1 MEILTHREI
10 ESKETL
16 LPLMDNA
23 FGWPFNPKTYEKLIK
38 IDPRLRNSPVGFC
51 AVENERVIGY
61 VGVMDFATRT
71 LDGNIEYV
79 GGIYGVATLPSHARK
94 GISTALMNRVHE
106 HFRERKY
113 RFSFLCT
120 SHTLVA
126 YSMYQKLGYTDLLE
140 RQSAYKVLNL
150 KKAKTTVKQRSGK
163 LDFDRLLK
171 VYNEFVKGKTG
182 FVVRDKDYLTMLK
195 KTGYFGGKDC
205 IIEEDGYVIFRSNV
219 GGTWSKATWIR
230 ELVALNTKEMN
241 RLVGLVEAK
250 AKDLIMDRD
259 VVDKALLQIYNS
271 RGYMIE
277 KRSHIV
283 IMVKPLTAKASFK
296 QTYGNKFYLTELDF
310 F

>member
-1 MEILTHREI
+1 MEILTHKEI
-10 ESKETL
+10 ESKEAL

-23 FGWPFNPKTYEKLIK
+23 FGWPFNPRMYERLVK
-38 IDPRLRNSPVGFC
+38 IDPRLRNSLVGFC
-51 AVENERVIGY
+51 AVENGRAIGY
-61 VGVMDFATRT
+61 VGVMDLATRT
-71 LDGNIEYV
+71 LNGNVEYV

-106 HFRERKY
+106 HFKERKY

-120 SHTLVA
+120 SRTLVA

-140 RQSAYKVLNL
+140 RPSAYKVLNL
-150 KKAKTTVKQRSGK
+150 KKAKATVEQRSGK

-171 VYNEFVKGKTG
+171 IYNKFMKGKTG
-182 FVVRDKDYLTMLK
+182 FVVRDKAYLTMLK

-205 IIEEDGYVIFRSNV
+205 IIEKDGYVIFKSNV
-219 GGTWSKATWIR
+219 GGTWSKATWLR
-230 ELVALNTKEMN
+230 ELVALNAKEMN

-250 AKDLIMDRD
+250 AKDLIMDRY
-259 VVDKALLQIYNS
+259 VPDKALLQVYRS

-277 KRSHIV
+277 KRSHVV
-283 IMVKPLTAKASFK
+283 IMVKPLTADASFK
-296 QTYGNKFYLTELDF
+296 QTYGDKFYLTDLDF

>member
-1 MEILTHREI
+1 MEILTHNEI

-23 FGWPFNPKTYEKLIK
+23 FGWPYNSRMYERLVK

-51 AVENERVIGY
+51 AVENGRAIGY
-61 VGVMDFATRT
+61 VGVMDLTTRT
-71 LDGNIEYV
+71 LDGNLEYV

-106 HFRERKY
+106 HFRERNY
-113 RFSFLCT
+113 HFSFLCT

-126 YSMYQKLGYTDLLE
+126 YAMYQKLGYTDLLE
-140 RQSAYKVLNL
+140 RPSAYKVLSP
-150 KKAKTTVKQRSGK
+150 KKARATVEQRSGK

-171 VYNEFVKGKTG
+171 VYSEFVKDKTG
-182 FVVRDKDYLTMLK
+182 FVVRDKAYLMMLK
-195 KTGYFGGKDC
+195 KTGYFSGKDC
-205 IIEEDGYVIFRSNV
+205 IVEEDEYVIFRSNV
-219 GGTWSKATWIR
+219 GGTWSKASWIR
-230 ELVALNTKEMN
+230 ELVALNAKAMN
-241 RLVGLVEAK
+241 RLVELVEAK

-259 VVDKALLQIYNS
+259 VLDKALLQVYKF

-277 KRSHIV
+277 KRSHGV
-283 IMVKPLTAKASFK
+283 IMVKPLTADASFK
-296 QTYGNKFYLTELDF
+296 RTYGDKFYLTDLDF